1 MSTLADKVIALT
13 KPYLGPA
20 TDAFLSRQCGHLKIE
35 LGQLTQAHLKDLAPW
50 IQRSGALVMD
60 AGKAAELAK
69 KVVAI

>member
-20 TDAFLSRQCGHLKIE
+20 TDAFLTRQCGHLKIE
-35 LGQLTQAHLKDLAPW
+35 LSQLTQAHLKDLAPW

-69 KVVAI
+69 KLVAL